1 MAIKRR
7 KQTELPEL
15 HYSFLVTDHTTVA
28 AGLLCA
34 FLVGVGSGRASATT
48 IAEYDRI
55 AGQKAKST
63 FLAGVIT
70 TVTRNLV
77 KDLLSPRAAS
87 GRSKT
92 REQAARD
99 KARAT
104 LVPKAVT
111 GALGGGTYSDRIGLL
126 ALQISLAR
134 TQNSSTQL
142 ETVVSRWI
150 LDQVTA
156 FEATR
161 STTGKPR

>member
-1 MAIKRR
+1 
-7 KQTELPEL
+7 
-15 HYSFLVTDHTTVA
+15 VTDHSTVA

-34 FLVGVGSGRASATT
+34 LLVGAGSVRASATT

-55 AGQKAKST
+55 ASAKAKST

-70 TVTRNLV
+70 TVTGNLV
-77 KDLLSPRAAS
+77 KDLLSPRDAN

-99 KARAT
+99 KARAA
-104 LVPKAVT
+104 LVPKAVMGSL
-111 GALGGGTYSDRIGLL
+111 GAGTYSDRIGLL
-126 ALQISLAR
+126 ALQIAAAR

-150 LDQVTA
+150 LEQVTA

-161 STTGKPR
+161 SAAEKPR